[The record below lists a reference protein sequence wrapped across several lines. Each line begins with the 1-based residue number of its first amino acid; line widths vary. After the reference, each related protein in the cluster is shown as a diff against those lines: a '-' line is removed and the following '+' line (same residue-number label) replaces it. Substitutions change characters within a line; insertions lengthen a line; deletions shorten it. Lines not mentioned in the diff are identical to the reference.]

1 VQVRADRV
9 SLTGAHGIL
18 LPPTSL
24 TAEDGCV
31 TLVHGEP
38 GVGVTAL
45 GLALAG
51 RVKPTT
57 GTVTTDADGNLRDLV
72 AVVDAREVS
81 EPDEALTLRV
91 VAGEELALAHRPAG
105 KEDVARWLAAHDAA
119 PFANSRFENLEPA
132 LRTRLLTA
140 LAAERR
146 GIRVLVLDTPDRHTS
161 DVESWAAVAREHAGR
176 GLAVVVLAA
185 TTPVSALPYPPALIG
200 SADQPEPVRL
210 LVSTEGEDEA

>member
-1 VQVRADRV
+1 
-9 SLTGAHGIL
+9 LTGAHGIL

-24 TAEDGCV
+24 TAEDGCL

-45 GLALAG
+45 ALALAG

-57 GTVTTDADGNLRDLV
+57 GTVTTDAGSELRDLV
-72 AVVDAREVS
+72 AVVDAPGVS

-132 LRTRLLTA
+132 LRTRLLAA
-140 LAAERR
+140 LAAERT
-146 GIRVLVLDTPDRHTS
+146 GIRVLVLDAPDRHTS
-161 DVESWAAVAREHAGR
+161 EVESWAAVAREHAER

-185 TTPVSALPYPPALIG
+185 TTPISALPYPPARIG

-210 LVSTEGEDEA
+210 LVSAEGDSTEGDEEA

>member
-1 VQVRADRV
+1 MQVRADRV

-24 TAEDGCV
+24 TAEDGCL
-31 TLVHGEP
+31 TIVHGEP
-38 GVGVTAL
+38 GVGITAL

-57 GTVTTDADGNLRDLV
+57 GTVTTDVDGHLRDLV

-132 LRTRLLTA
+132 LRTRLLAA

-161 DVESWAAVAREHAGR
+161 DVESWAAVAREHAER

>member
-1 VQVRADRV
+1 
-9 SLTGAHGIL
+9 
-18 LPPTSL
+18 
-24 TAEDGCV
+24 
-31 TLVHGEP
+31 
-38 GVGVTAL
+38 
-45 GLALAG
+45 
-51 RVKPTT
+51 
-57 GTVTTDADGNLRDLV
+57 
-72 AVVDAREVS
+72 
-81 EPDEALTLRV
+81 V

-105 KEDVARWLAAHDAA
+105 KEDVARWLAEHDAA

-146 GIRVLVLDTPDRHTS
+146 GIRVLVLVTPDRHTS
-161 DVESWAAVAREHAGR
+161 DVESWAAVAREHAER

-210 LVSTEGEDEA
+210 LVSTEGDDEA

>member
-1 VQVRADRV
+1 MQVRADRV

-146 GIRVLVLDTPDRHTS
+146 GIRMLVLDTPDRHTS

>member
-1 VQVRADRV
+1 MQVRADRV

-24 TAEDGCV
+24 TAEEGCV

-57 GTVTTDADGNLRDLV
+57 GTVTTDAGGDLRDLV

-132 LRTRLLTA
+132 LRTRLLAA

-146 GIRVLVLDTPDRHTS
+146 GIRVLVLVTPDRHTS
-161 DVESWAAVAREHAGR
+161 DVESWASVAREHAER

-210 LVSTEGEDEA
+210 LVSTEGDDEA